1 MGFFDLDYEE
11 EKKKRIRY
19 CIEQTKGKKK
29 YQKFNYYINRIMPRA
44 TRKFSFRI
52 ASGKDYKHG
61 FTENNKHLQNCYNH
75 NNRIANFTKDFISS
89 LESNYQTT
97 ESNEYKSYTNID
109 FSSKT
114 TNKNNNTDLAREIKI
129 KQQRMKRILKKIEK
143 LEKEVDILKKEKNK
157 ATDDY
162 NKHIKIIPKD
172 ETEKA
177 IHTSISNTYKFL
189 KLSHDNA
196 IYKLSKEKDNYKTL
210 MQEVQELKEKK
221 KNSVKKVRKNSTT
234 FKEIVLNIDKHH
246 TIKDIETAYK
256 KVQEAIPKL
265 QEANFINVAIHRD
278 EGHFNKITDEPIVN
292 YHAHLL
298 LNNLDKN
305 NKTIFRQLTRAELSK
320 IQDIM
325 AESLQME
332 RGARNSNNKHKTK
345 YQLDYQTKKD
355 INKVMELLP
364 QVENELK
371 KDKENEINY
380 YKIMQEVSHYLTNDE
395 KKELADIQKDRG
407 LPESQLKESKEFY
420 RQFVEWYAKEFDF
433 NDDISL
439 KELYLK
445 RALSGELENSFAKQ
459 YNTAI
464 DDFKAYLNKEYGY
477 NIYAKK
483 DTEQTDIEKDF
494 NEYALKNDDLIQF
507 IMNLADKYLNK
518 QRAEQE
524 KEAMSLEQKQQQSI
538 MQPELE
544 AEHYINKLFGEFE
557 KIATNQSL
565 TTEAQLKKA
574 KAIYTNIYNYS
585 KKLKD
590 TDPTTYEKVSKNLCC
605 GDPIQESLSF
615 LEELEKTKNKSIER

>member
-1 MGFFDLDYEE
+1 MGFFDLDDD
-11 EKKKRIRY
+11 EKVRIRK
-19 CIEQTKGKKK
+19 CILETKGKKK
-29 YQKFNYYINRIMPRA
+29 YQKFNYYINRIMPRD
-44 TRKFSFRI
+44 TRQFSFRI
-52 ASGKDYKHG
+52 ASSKDYKHG
-61 FTENNKHLQNCYNH
+61 FTENNRHLKNCYNH
-75 NNRIANFTKDFISS
+75 NNRIANFTKDFINS

-97 ESNEYKSYTNID
+97 ESNEYKSYTDISN
-109 FSSKT
+109 KT
-114 TNKNNNTDLAREIKI
+114 TNKNSNTDLAREIKI
-129 KQQRMKRILKKIEK
+129 TQQKINRVIKKIET
-143 LEKEVDILKKEKNK
+143 LEKKSNGNTENLSKKELKSLSN
-157 ATDDY
+157 ARE
-162 NKHIKIIPKD
+162 KH
-172 ETEKA
+172 
-177 IHTSISNTYKFL
+177 S
-189 KLSHDNA
+189 KL
-196 IYKLSKEKDNYKTL
+196 L
-210 MQEVQELKEKK
+210 QELQELQAKK
-221 KNSVKKVRKNSTT
+221 KKRIRKNSTT

-246 TIKDIETAYK
+246 TIKDIEIAYK

-345 YQLDYQTKKD
+345 WQLEHEK
-355 INKVMELLP
+355 NKHIHKIRELLP

-371 KDKENEINY
+371 KDKEKGINY
-380 YKIMQEVSHYLTNDE
+380 YNLFYNTVYKTNDDKEANKKIDDYLQDFVKSCYE
-395 KKELADIQKDRG
+395 KKIINDTKLKNYEIVTTNPNIANISAFKDDKEIKEFANNVEKYFNDFVEHNKALQDFIMELARKYLQV
-407 LPESQLKESKEFY
+407 EKEK
-420 RQFVEWYAKEFDF
+420 Q
-433 NDDISL
+433 
-439 KELYLK
+439 
-445 RALSGELENSFAKQ
+445 AKQ
-459 YNTAI
+459 E
-464 DDFKAYLNKEYGY
+464 KAN
-477 NIYAKK
+477 
-483 DTEQTDIEKDF
+483 
-494 NEYALKNDDLIQF
+494 
-507 IMNLADKYLNK
+507 
-518 QRAEQE
+518 
-524 KEAMSLEQKQQQSI
+524 MSLEQKQQQSI

-590 TDPTTYEKVSKNLCC
+590 TDPTTYEKVSKNLYC

>member
-1 MGFFDLDYEE
+1 MGFFDLDDD
-11 EKKKRIRY
+11 EKVRIKK
-19 CIEQTKGKKK
+19 CILETKGKKK
-29 YQKFNYYINRIMPRA
+29 YQKFNYYINRIMPRD
-44 TRKFSFRI
+44 TRQFSFRI
-52 ASGKDYKHG
+52 ASSKDYKHG
-61 FTENNKHLQNCYNH
+61 FTANNTHLKNCYNH
-75 NNRIANFTKDFISS
+75 NNRIANFTKDFINS
-89 LESNYQTT
+89 LESNHQTT
-97 ESNEYKSYTNID
+97 ENNEYKSYTDISN
-109 FSSKT
+109 KEK
-114 TNKNNNTDLAREIKI
+114 NKNSNTDLAREIKI
-129 KQQRMKRILKKIEK
+129 TQQKINRVIKKIET
-143 LEKEVDILKKEKNK
+143 LEKKSNGNTENLSKKELKSLSN
-157 ATDDY
+157 ARE
-162 NKHIKIIPKD
+162 KH
-172 ETEKA
+172 
-177 IHTSISNTYKFL
+177 S
-189 KLSHDNA
+189 KL
-196 IYKLSKEKDNYKTL
+196 L
-210 MQEVQELKEKK
+210 QELQELQAKK
-221 KNSVKKVRKNSTT
+221 KKRIRKNSTT

-246 TIKDIETAYK
+246 TIKDIEIAYK

-325 AESLQME
+325 AKSLQME

-395 KKELADIQKDRG
+395 KKELADIQKDRE

-445 RALSGELENSFAKQ
+445 KALSGELENSFAKQ

-477 NIYAKK
+477 NIYAKE

-507 IMNLADKYLNK
+507 IMNLSDKYLNK

-524 KEAMSLEQKQQQSI
+524 KANMSLEQKQQQSI

-544 AEHYINKLFGEFE
+544 AEHYINKLLGEFE
-557 KIATNQSL
+557 KIAANQSL

>member
-1 MGFFDLDYEE
+1 MGFFDLDDD
-11 EKKKRIRY
+11 EKVRIRK
-19 CIEQTKGKKK
+19 CILETKGKKK
-29 YQKFNYYINRIMPRA
+29 YQKFNYYINRIMPRD
-44 TRKFSFRI
+44 TRQFSFRI
-52 ASGKDYKHG
+52 ASSKDYKHG
-61 FTENNKHLQNCYNH
+61 FTENNRHLKNCYNH
-75 NNRIANFTKDFISS
+75 NNRIANFTKDFINS

-97 ESNEYKSYTNID
+97 ESNEYKSYTDISN
-109 FSSKT
+109 KEK
-114 TNKNNNTDLAREIKI
+114 NKNSNTDLAREIKI
-129 KQQRMKRILKKIEK
+129 TQQKINRVIKKIET
-143 LEKEVDILKKEKNK
+143 LEKKSNENTENLSTKELKSLSNAREK
-157 ATDDY
+157 
-162 NKHIKIIPKD
+162 H
-172 ETEKA
+172 
-177 IHTSISNTYKFL
+177 S
-189 KLSHDNA
+189 KL
-196 IYKLSKEKDNYKTL
+196 L
-210 MQEVQELKEKK
+210 QELQELQAKK
-221 KNSVKKVRKNSTT
+221 KKRIRKNSTT

-246 TIKDIETAYK
+246 TIKDIEIAYK

-371 KDKENEINY
+371 KDKEKGINY
-380 YKIMQEVSHYLTNDE
+380 YNLFYNTLYKTNDDKEANKKIDDYLQDFVTSCCKKKIINDTELKDYEIVTKNPNIANISIHKDNKKLQEFANNVE
-395 KKELADIQKDRG
+395 KYFNDFAEQNKALQDFIMELAR
-407 LPESQLKESKEFY
+407 
-420 RQFVEWYAKEFDF
+420 
-433 NDDISL
+433 
-439 KELYLK
+439 
-445 RALSGELENSFAKQ
+445 
-459 YNTAI
+459 
-464 DDFKAYLNKEYGY
+464 
-477 NIYAKK
+477 
-483 DTEQTDIEKDF
+483 
-494 NEYALKNDDLIQF
+494 
-507 IMNLADKYLNK
+507 KYLQTEKEK
-518 QRAEQE
+518 QAEQE
-524 KEAMSLEQKQQQSI
+524 KANMSLEQKQQQSI

-605 GDPIQESLSF
+605 GDLIQESLSF

>member
-1 MGFFDLDYEE
+1 MGFFDLDDD
-11 EKKKRIRY
+11 EKERIKK
-19 CIEQTKGKKK
+19 CILETKGKKK
-29 YQKFNYYINRIMPRA
+29 YQKFNYYINRIMPRD
-44 TRKFSFRI
+44 TRQFSFRI
-52 ASGKDYKHG
+52 ASSKDYKHG
-61 FTENNKHLQNCYNH
+61 FTANNTHLKNCYNH
-75 NNRIANFTKDFISS
+75 NNRIANFTKDFINS
-89 LESNYQTT
+89 LESNHQTT
-97 ESNEYKSYTNID
+97 ESNEYKSYTDISN
-109 FSSKT
+109 KEK
-114 TNKNNNTDLAREIKI
+114 NKNSNTDLAREIKI
-129 KQQRMKRILKKIEK
+129 TQQKINRVIKKIET
-143 LEKEVDILKKEKNK
+143 LEKKSNGNTENLSKKELKSLSN
-157 ATDDY
+157 ARE
-162 NKHIKIIPKD
+162 KH
-172 ETEKA
+172 
-177 IHTSISNTYKFL
+177 S
-189 KLSHDNA
+189 KL
-196 IYKLSKEKDNYKTL
+196 L
-210 MQEVQELKEKK
+210 QELQELQAKK
-221 KNSVKKVRKNSTT
+221 KKRIRKNSTT

-380 YKIMQEVSHYLTNDE
+380 HNMLFYSIRFKIRDGEEANKKIDDYLQDFVKSCYE
-395 KKELADIQKDRG
+395 KKIINGTKLKSYEVVTTNPNMANISAFKDDKEIKEFANNVEKYFNDFVEQNKALQDFIMELAR
-407 LPESQLKESKEFY
+407 
-420 RQFVEWYAKEFDF
+420 
-433 NDDISL
+433 
-439 KELYLK
+439 
-445 RALSGELENSFAKQ
+445 
-459 YNTAI
+459 
-464 DDFKAYLNKEYGY
+464 
-477 NIYAKK
+477 
-483 DTEQTDIEKDF
+483 
-494 NEYALKNDDLIQF
+494 
-507 IMNLADKYLNK
+507 KYLQTEKEK
-518 QRAEQE
+518 QAEQE
-524 KEAMSLEQKQQQSI
+524 KANMSLEQKQQQSI

-590 TDPTTYEKVSKNLCC
+590 TDPTTYEKVSKNLYC

>member
-246 TIKDIETAYK
+246 TIKDIEIAYK

-278 EGHFNKITDEPIVN
+278 EGHFNKITDEPVVN

-477 NIYAKK
+477 NIYAKE

>member
-1 MGFFDLDYEE
+1 MGFFDLDDD
-11 EKKKRIRY
+11 EKERIKK
-19 CIEQTKGKKK
+19 CILETKGKKK
-29 YQKFNYYINRIMPRA
+29 YQKFNFHINKIMPPA

-52 ASGKDYKHG
+52 ASSKDYKHG
-61 FTENNKHLQNCYNH
+61 FTANNTHLKNCYNH
-75 NNRIANFTKDFISS
+75 NNRIANFTKDFINS
-89 LESNYQTT
+89 LESNHQTT
-97 ESNEYKSYTNID
+97 ESNEYKSYTDISNKI
-109 FSSKT
+109 
-114 TNKNNNTDLAREIKI
+114 TNKNSNTDLAREIKI
-129 KQQRMKRILKKIEK
+129 TQQKINRVIKKIET
-143 LEKEVDILKKEKNK
+143 LEKKSNGNTENLSKKELKSLSN
-157 ATDDY
+157 ARE
-162 NKHIKIIPKD
+162 KH
-172 ETEKA
+172 
-177 IHTSISNTYKFL
+177 S
-189 KLSHDNA
+189 KL
-196 IYKLSKEKDNYKTL
+196 L
-210 MQEVQELKEKK
+210 QELQELQAKK
-221 KNSVKKVRKNSTT
+221 KKRIRKNSTT

-246 TIKDIETAYK
+246 TIKDIEIAYK

-325 AESLQME
+325 AKSLQME

-371 KDKENEINY
+371 KDKEKGINY
-380 YKIMQEVSHYLTNDE
+380 YNLFYNTVYKTNDDKEANKKIDDYLQDFVKSCYE
-395 KKELADIQKDRG
+395 KKIINGTKLKSYEVVTTNPNMANISAFKDDKEIKEFANNVEKYFNDFVEQNKALQDFIMELAR
-407 LPESQLKESKEFY
+407 
-420 RQFVEWYAKEFDF
+420 
-433 NDDISL
+433 
-439 KELYLK
+439 
-445 RALSGELENSFAKQ
+445 
-459 YNTAI
+459 
-464 DDFKAYLNKEYGY
+464 
-477 NIYAKK
+477 
-483 DTEQTDIEKDF
+483 
-494 NEYALKNDDLIQF
+494 
-507 IMNLADKYLNK
+507 KYLQTEKEK
-518 QRAEQE
+518 QAEQE
-524 KEAMSLEQKQQQSI
+524 KANMSLEQKQQQSI

-590 TDPTTYEKVSKNLCC
+590 TDPTTYEKVSKNLYC

>member
-1 MGFFDLDYEE
+1 MGFFDLDDD
-11 EKKKRIRY
+11 EKERIKK
-19 CIEQTKGKKK
+19 CILETKGKKK
-29 YQKFNYYINRIMPRA
+29 YQKFNFHINKIMPPA

-75 NNRIANFTKDFISS
+75 NNRIANFTKDFINS
-89 LESNYQTT
+89 LESNHQTT
-97 ESNEYKSYTNID
+97 ESNEYKSYTDISNKI
-109 FSSKT
+109 
-114 TNKNNNTDLAREIKI
+114 TNKNSNTDLAREIKI
-129 KQQRMKRILKKIEK
+129 TQQKINRVIKKIET
-143 LEKEVDILKKEKNK
+143 LEKKSNGNTENLSKKELKSLSN
-157 ATDDY
+157 ARE
-162 NKHIKIIPKD
+162 KH
-172 ETEKA
+172 
-177 IHTSISNTYKFL
+177 S
-189 KLSHDNA
+189 KL
-196 IYKLSKEKDNYKTL
+196 L
-210 MQEVQELKEKK
+210 QELQELQAKK
-221 KNSVKKVRKNSTT
+221 KKRIRKNSTT

-246 TIKDIETAYK
+246 TIKDIEIAYK

-364 QVENELK
+364 QVENELE

-380 YKIMQEVSHYLTNDE
+380 HNMLFYSIRFKIRYGEEADKKIDDYLQDFVKSCYEKQIIKDTKLKSYEAVTTNPNIANTSALKDDKEIKEFANNVE
-395 KKELADIQKDRG
+395 KYFNDFVEHNKALQDFIMELAR
-407 LPESQLKESKEFY
+407 
-420 RQFVEWYAKEFDF
+420 
-433 NDDISL
+433 
-439 KELYLK
+439 
-445 RALSGELENSFAKQ
+445 
-459 YNTAI
+459 
-464 DDFKAYLNKEYGY
+464 
-477 NIYAKK
+477 
-483 DTEQTDIEKDF
+483 
-494 NEYALKNDDLIQF
+494 
-507 IMNLADKYLNK
+507 KYLQVEKEK
-518 QRAEQE
+518 QAEQE
-524 KEAMSLEQKQQQSI
+524 KANMSLEQKQQQSI

-557 KIATNQSL
+557 KIETNQSL

-590 TDPTTYEKVSKNLCC
+590 TDPTTYEKVSKNLFC

>member
-1 MGFFDLDYEE
+1 MGFFDLDDD
-11 EKKKRIRY
+11 EKVRIRK
-19 CIEQTKGKKK
+19 CILETKGKKK
-29 YQKFNYYINRIMPRA
+29 YQKFNYYINRIMPRD
-44 TRKFSFRI
+44 TRQFSFRI
-52 ASGKDYKHG
+52 ASSKDYKHG
-61 FTENNKHLQNCYNH
+61 FTENNRHLKNCYNH
-75 NNRIANFTKDFISS
+75 NNRIANFTKDFINS
-89 LESNYQTT
+89 LESNHQTT
-97 ESNEYKSYTNID
+97 ESNEYKSYTDISN
-109 FSSKT
+109 KEK
-114 TNKNNNTDLAREIKI
+114 NKNSNTDLAREIKI
-129 KQQRMKRILKKIEK
+129 TQQKINRVIKKIEI
-143 LEKEVDILKKEKNK
+143 LEKKSNGNTENLSKKELKSLSN
-157 ATDDY
+157 ARE
-162 NKHIKIIPKD
+162 KH
-172 ETEKA
+172 
-177 IHTSISNTYKFL
+177 S
-189 KLSHDNA
+189 KL
-196 IYKLSKEKDNYKTL
+196 L
-210 MQEVQELKEKK
+210 QELQELQAKK
-221 KNSVKKVRKNSTT
+221 KKRIRKNSTT

-246 TIKDIETAYK
+246 TIKDIEIAYK

-380 YKIMQEVSHYLTNDE
+380 HNMLFYSIRFKIRDGEEANKKIDDYLQDFVKSCYE
-395 KKELADIQKDRG
+395 KKIINGTKLKSYEVVTTNPNIANISAFKDDKEIKEFANNVEKYFNDFVEHNKALQEFIMELARRYLQT
-407 LPESQLKESKEFY
+407 EKE
-420 RQFVEWYAKEFDF
+420 
-433 NDDISL
+433 
-439 KELYLK
+439 
-445 RALSGELENSFAKQ
+445 KQ
-459 YNTAI
+459 
-464 DDFKAYLNKEYGY
+464 
-477 NIYAKK
+477 
-483 DTEQTDIEKDF
+483 
-494 NEYALKNDDLIQF
+494 
-507 IMNLADKYLNK
+507 
-518 QRAEQE
+518 AEQE
-524 KEAMSLEQKQQQSI
+524 KANMSLEQKQQQSI

>member
-11 EKKKRIRY
+11 ERKKKIRLLN
-19 CIEQTKGKKK
+19 CINETKGKKK
-29 YQKFNYYINRIMPRA
+29 YQKFNYYISRIMPRA

-75 NNRIANFTKDFISS
+75 NNRIANFTKDFINS

-114 TNKNNNTDLAREIKI
+114 TNKNSNTDLAREIKI
-129 KQQRMKRILKKIEK
+129 KQQRIKRILKKIEK

-246 TIKDIETAYK
+246 TIKDIEIAYK

-265 QEANFINVAIHRD
+265 KEANFINVAIHRD

-380 YKIMQEVSHYLTNDE
+380 HNMLFYSLVFKIRDDKETTDKKIDDYLQDFVKSCYE
-395 KKELADIQKDRG
+395 KKIIKDTKLKNYEIVTRNPNIANISAFDDDKEIKEFANNVEKYFNDFVEHNKALQDFIMELAR
-407 LPESQLKESKEFY
+407 
-420 RQFVEWYAKEFDF
+420 
-433 NDDISL
+433 
-439 KELYLK
+439 
-445 RALSGELENSFAKQ
+445 
-459 YNTAI
+459 
-464 DDFKAYLNKEYGY
+464 
-477 NIYAKK
+477 
-483 DTEQTDIEKDF
+483 
-494 NEYALKNDDLIQF
+494 
-507 IMNLADKYLNK
+507 KYLQTEKEK
-518 QRAEQE
+518 QAEQE
-524 KEAMSLEQKQQQSI
+524 KANMSLEQKQQQSI
-538 MQPELE
+538 EQPELE
-544 AEHYINKLFGEFE
+544 AFHYISSITQELHTIQKNESMSIDDKD
-557 KIATNQSL
+557 
-565 TTEAQLKKA
+565 KKA
-574 KAIYTNIYNYS
+574 KPLFIKILNYA
-585 KKLKD
+585 KKLKN
-590 TDPTTYEKVSKNLCC
+590 TDPTTYEKTCQIFDEKCLIEYVEKK
-605 GDPIQESLSF
+605 
-615 LEELEKTKNKSIER
+615 LEIIKENERSRNIER

>member
-1 MGFFDLDYEE
+1 MGFFDLDDD
-11 EKKKRIRY
+11 EKVRIRK
-19 CIEQTKGKKK
+19 CILETKGKKK
-29 YQKFNYYINRIMPRA
+29 YQKFNYYINRIMPRD
-44 TRKFSFRI
+44 TRQFSFRI
-52 ASGKDYKHG
+52 ASSKDYKHG

-97 ESNEYKSYTNID
+97 ESNEYKSYTNI
-109 FSSKT
+109 SNKT
-114 TNKNNNTDLAREIKI
+114 TNKNSNTDLAREIKI
-129 KQQRMKRILKKIEK
+129 TQQKINRVIKKIET
-143 LEKEVDILKKEKNK
+143 LEKKSNGNTENLSKKELKSLSN
-157 ATDDY
+157 ARE
-162 NKHIKIIPKD
+162 KH
-172 ETEKA
+172 
-177 IHTSISNTYKFL
+177 S
-189 KLSHDNA
+189 KL
-196 IYKLSKEKDNYKTL
+196 L
-210 MQEVQELKEKK
+210 QELQELQAKK
-221 KNSVKKVRKNSTT
+221 KKRIRKNSTT

-246 TIKDIETAYK
+246 TIKDIEIAYK

-278 EGHFNKITDEPIVN
+278 EGHFNKITDEPVVN

-380 YKIMQEVSHYLTNDE
+380 HNMLFYSIRFKIRDGEEANKKIDDYLQDFVKSCYE
-395 KKELADIQKDRG
+395 KKIINGTKLKSYEVVTTNPNMANISAFKDDKEIKEFANNVEKYFNDFVEQNKALQDFIMELARKHLQT
-407 LPESQLKESKEFY
+407 EKE
-420 RQFVEWYAKEFDF
+420 
-433 NDDISL
+433 
-439 KELYLK
+439 
-445 RALSGELENSFAKQ
+445 KQ
-459 YNTAI
+459 
-464 DDFKAYLNKEYGY
+464 
-477 NIYAKK
+477 
-483 DTEQTDIEKDF
+483 
-494 NEYALKNDDLIQF
+494 
-507 IMNLADKYLNK
+507 
-518 QRAEQE
+518 AEQE
-524 KEAMSLEQKQQQSI
+524 KANMSLEQKQQQSI

-590 TDPTTYEKVSKNLCC
+590 TDPTTYEKVSKNLYC

>member
-1 MGFFDLDYEE
+1 MRSKITQNRYFVARICIANFKKRIHKMGFFDLDDD
-11 EKKKRIRY
+11 EKVRIRK
-19 CIEQTKGKKK
+19 CILETKGKKK
-29 YQKFNYYINRIMPRA
+29 YQKFNYYINRIMPRD
-44 TRKFSFRI
+44 TRQFSFRI
-52 ASGKDYKHG
+52 ASSKDYKHG
-61 FTENNKHLQNCYNH
+61 FTENNRHLKNCYNH
-75 NNRIANFTKDFISS
+75 NNRIANFTKDFINS

-97 ESNEYKSYTNID
+97 ESNEYKSYTDISN
-109 FSSKT
+109 KT
-114 TNKNNNTDLAREIKI
+114 TNKNSNTDLAREIKI
-129 KQQRMKRILKKIEK
+129 TQQKINRVIKKIET
-143 LEKEVDILKKEKNK
+143 LEKKSNGNTENLSKKELKSLSN
-157 ATDDY
+157 ARE
-162 NKHIKIIPKD
+162 KH
-172 ETEKA
+172 
-177 IHTSISNTYKFL
+177 S
-189 KLSHDNA
+189 KL
-196 IYKLSKEKDNYKTL
+196 L
-210 MQEVQELKEKK
+210 QELQELQAKK
-221 KNSVKKVRKNSTT
+221 KKRIRKNSTT

-246 TIKDIETAYK
+246 TIKDIEIAYK

-345 YQLDYQTKKD
+345 WQLEHEK
-355 INKVMELLP
+355 NKHIHKIRELLP

-371 KDKENEINY
+371 KDKEKGINY
-380 YKIMQEVSHYLTNDE
+380 YNLFYNTVYKTNDDKEANKKIDDYLQDFVKSCYE
-395 KKELADIQKDRG
+395 KKIINDTKLKNYEIVTTNPNIANISAFKDDKEIKEFANNVEKYFNDFVEHNKALQDFIMELARKYLQV
-407 LPESQLKESKEFY
+407 EKEK
-420 RQFVEWYAKEFDF
+420 Q
-433 NDDISL
+433 
-439 KELYLK
+439 
-445 RALSGELENSFAKQ
+445 AKQ
-459 YNTAI
+459 E
-464 DDFKAYLNKEYGY
+464 KAN
-477 NIYAKK
+477 
-483 DTEQTDIEKDF
+483 
-494 NEYALKNDDLIQF
+494 
-507 IMNLADKYLNK
+507 
-518 QRAEQE
+518 
-524 KEAMSLEQKQQQSI
+524 MSLEQKQQQSI

-590 TDPTTYEKVSKNLCC
+590 TDPTTYEKVSKNLYC

>member
-420 RQFVEWYAKEFDF
+420 RQFVEWYARKLDI

-445 RALSGELENSFAKQ
+445 QALSGELENFFAKR
-459 YNTAI
+459 YITAI

-477 NIYAKK
+477 NIYAKE

>member
-1 MGFFDLDYEE
+1 MGFFDLDDD
-11 EKKKRIRY
+11 EKVRIRK
-19 CIEQTKGKKK
+19 CILETKGKKK
-29 YQKFNYYINRIMPRA
+29 YQKFNYYINRIMPRD
-44 TRKFSFRI
+44 TRQFSFRI
-52 ASGKDYKHG
+52 ASSKDYKHG
-61 FTENNKHLQNCYNH
+61 FTANNTHLKNCYNH
-75 NNRIANFTKDFISS
+75 NNRIANFTKDFINS

-97 ESNEYKSYTNID
+97 ESNEYKSYTDISN
-109 FSSKT
+109 KEK
-114 TNKNNNTDLAREIKI
+114 NKNSNTDLAREIKI
-129 KQQRMKRILKKIEK
+129 TQQKINRVIKKIET
-143 LEKEVDILKKEKNK
+143 LEKKSNG
-157 ATDDY
+157 
-162 NKHIKIIPKD
+162 N
-172 ETEKA
+172 TE
-177 IHTSISNTYKFL
+177 N
-189 KLSHDNA
+189 LS
-196 IYKLSKEKDNYKTL
+196 T
-210 MQEVQELKEKK
+210 KEKK
-221 KNSVKKVRKNSTT
+221 SLSNAREKHSKLLQELQELQAKKKKRIRKNSTT

-246 TIKDIETAYK
+246 TIKDIEIAYK

-380 YKIMQEVSHYLTNDE
+380 HNMLFYSLVFKIRDDEEANKKIDDYLQDFVKSCYE
-395 KKELADIQKDRG
+395 KKIINDTKLKSYEVVTTNPNIANISTFKDDKEIKEFANNVEKYFNDFVEHNKALQDFIMELAR
-407 LPESQLKESKEFY
+407 
-420 RQFVEWYAKEFDF
+420 
-433 NDDISL
+433 
-439 KELYLK
+439 
-445 RALSGELENSFAKQ
+445 
-459 YNTAI
+459 
-464 DDFKAYLNKEYGY
+464 
-477 NIYAKK
+477 
-483 DTEQTDIEKDF
+483 
-494 NEYALKNDDLIQF
+494 
-507 IMNLADKYLNK
+507 KYLQVEKEK
-518 QRAEQE
+518 QAEQE
-524 KEAMSLEQKQQQSI
+524 KANMSLEQKQQQSI